1 MDGTQ
6 HDILAGFFGEGCSPG
21 TSLAL
26 RDASDRVTLG
36 TTAARP
42 TPEAAGLVGCWPDH
56 VEPTKEL
63 NLTGDLLTNGGN
75 EIGELCNITLDGILD
90 SSSEQLYLP
99 DSDLDKLLQPFANS
113 IVDTNSDID
122 CWDVESLLA
131 ASV

>member
-1 MDGTQ
+1 M
-6 HDILAGFFGEGCSPG
+6 
-21 TSLAL
+21 
-26 RDASDRVTLG
+26 
-36 TTAARP
+36 
-42 TPEAAGLVGCWPDH
+42 
-56 VEPTKEL
+56 EPTKEL
-63 NLTGDLLTNGGN
+63 NLTGDLLTNSGN

-90 SSSEQLYLP
+90 SSYEQLYLP